1 MLKRKSFFG
10 RLAAK
15 RRQRARREVEI
26 QQLNA
31 EIQQLEAQAQAAQNL
46 CGCWKPLGDPRCL
59 CGAIRGARHAV

>member
-1 MLKRKSFFG
+1 MSYLRQ
-10 RLAAK
+10 LMTK

-26 QQLNA
+26 QQLSA

-59 CGAIRGARHAV
+59 CGAIRRARHAV